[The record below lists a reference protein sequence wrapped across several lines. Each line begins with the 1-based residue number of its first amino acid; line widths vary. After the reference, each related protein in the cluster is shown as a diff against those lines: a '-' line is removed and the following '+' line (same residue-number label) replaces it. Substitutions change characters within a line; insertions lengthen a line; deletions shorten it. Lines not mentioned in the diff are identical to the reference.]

1 MKKKW
6 FQLLLVTALAGGFLL
21 AGCGGQGTQ
30 APSSGTSSGS
40 ATTGSGTTSTG
51 GTTSAGKGTLE
62 AIKERGVLVVAS
74 SNDVPFA
81 YIDKDTKEF
90 TGIDAEIIKEIAK
103 RLGIPKVEMK
113 EVKFENMLIE
123 MNNKNVDMVT
133 DGMYVKPE
141 REKIANFTHR
151 WYKQG
156 EGLIVRKDSDIK
168 GLDDLKDKVV
178 GAQKGTTFLE
188 YIQKIQREGKIKEV
202 KIFGSQAELL
212 LATNTQK
219 VDAVVTDSAT
229 AAFTIKKDPTLNLKL
244 VSPYKPHFDG
254 IIAAAVR
261 KEDKDLLDAVNA
273 QLNELKKEGFI
284 LEVLKKY
291 GLSEDNMMP
300 IE

>member
-1 MKKKW
+1 MKKRW
-6 FQLLLVTALAGGFLL
+6 TSILSIGALTMSLLV
-21 AGCGGQGTQ
+21 AGCGGQ
-30 APSSGTSSGS
+30 SSS
-40 ATTGSGTTSTG
+40 AENPTPGSGAAT
-51 GTTSAGKGTLE
+51 KGTLE
-62 AIKERGVLVVAS
+62 QIKERGVLIVAS

-90 TGIDAEIIKEIAK
+90 TGIDAEIIKEVAT

-168 GLDDLKDKVV
+168 GLDDLSDKVV

-188 YIQKIQREGKIKEV
+188 YLEQLQKEGKIKEV
-202 KIFGSQAELL
+202 KVFGSQAELL

-244 VSPYKPHFDG
+244 VSPYTPHFDG
-254 IIAAAVR
+254 VIAAAVR
-261 KEDKDLLDAVNA
+261 KDDQDLLDAVNA
-273 QLNELKKEGFI
+273 EIDKLKEEGFI
-284 LEVLKKY
+284 LKVLEKY

-300 IE
+300 VE

>member
-6 FQLLLVTALAGGFLL
+6 TRLLSISVLGMSLLLAA
-21 AGCGGQGTQ
+21 CGAQ
-30 APSSGTSSGS
+30 S
-40 ATTGSGTTSTG
+40 STG
-51 GTTSAGKGTLE
+51 ENATPGTGAAAKGTLE
-62 AIKERGVLVVAS
+62 QIKERGVLIVAS

-90 TGIDAEIIKEIAK
+90 TGIDAEIIKEIAT

-156 EGLIVRKDSDIK
+156 EGLIVRKDSDIT
-168 GLDDLKDKVV
+168 GLDSLSDKVV

-188 YIQKIQREGKIKEV
+188 YLEQLQKEGKIKEV

-212 LATNTQK
+212 LATNTKK

-244 VSPYKPHFDG
+244 VSPYTPHFDG
-254 IIAAAVR
+254 IVAAAVR
-261 KEDKDLLDAVNA
+261 KEDQDLLDAVNA
-273 QLNELKKEGFI
+273 ELDKLKQEGFI
-284 LEVLKKY
+284 LEVLEKY

-300 IE
+300 VE

>member
-6 FQLLLVTALAGGFLL
+6 TNLVAIGVLGMSLLLTA
-21 AGCGGQGTQ
+21 CGSQST
-30 APSSGTSSGS
+30 TSES
-40 ATTGSGTTSTG
+40 ATPGTG
-51 GTTSAGKGTLE
+51 AAAKGTLE
-62 AIKERGVLVVAS
+62 QIKERGVLIVAS

-90 TGIDAEIIKEIAK
+90 TGIDAEIIKEIAT

-156 EGLIVRKDSDIK
+156 EGLIVRKDSDIT
-168 GLDDLKDKVV
+168 GLDSLSDKVV

-188 YIQKIQREGKIKEV
+188 YLEQLQKEGKIKEV

-212 LATNTQK
+212 LATNTRK

-244 VSPYKPHFDG
+244 VSPYTPHFDG
-254 IIAAAVR
+254 IVAAAVR
-261 KEDKDLLDAVNA
+261 KEDQDLLDAVNA
-273 QLNELKKEGFI
+273 ELDKLKQEGFI
-284 LEVLKKY
+284 LEVLEKY

-300 IE
+300 VE